1 MFASSAVDP
10 CTRALPPSSP
20 LAAPA
25 LPALPPLPIFA
36 AALGNH
42 AASSST
48 SPTAQAASGPIR
60 RRYACPHCSLDFP
73 KSGNRNRHIENKHP
87 REVGR
92 SQLECALCGQ
102 AFWCSNK
109 LNKHASKCQG
119 APAAAAGPLS
129 PTLADSSHAAAPV
142 ASDRSSSTTKRLSRT
157 SNHSSI
163 SNDDINTASTDY
175 FAWLTEP
182 PLPTEHMLRKVAS
195 PDAVAQQREAVRQ
208 LVREADVEMPALFA
222 HGVQLRSLVLPDVVK
237 AVISAMHQRKVCAS
251 TIYARALLLKKVA
264 VWMCSRQS
272 RLTQKYIA
280 PDTLPAWPLI
290 AHHCSSATVERKRDH
305 LSRRLRGTD
314 DHKWMTGEEK
324 NKLLGACL
332 AKLHELQQPS
342 AAYIDTREYTDHFIV
357 ALLLLGLA
365 PRQQTF
371 RALTTDMVR
380 PPGTDKRTPDQYVID
395 GEHGKTKMVYYVAVH
410 PVLTSSTRFYL
421 DRVLGAG
428 YSGSLFLQMSGAA
441 RQDFTPT
448 TRSLTKRYVGRP
460 ITAGKFRMTVATDL
474 LSRGGVNGKA
484 LAELMGHTEATQ
496 RAFYIGVHMAE
507 EARVCQDA
515 LLEGVAVP
523 EGMMA

>member
-1 MFASSAVDP
+1 M
-10 CTRALPPSSP
+10 
-20 LAAPA
+20 
-25 LPALPPLPIFA
+25 
-36 AALGNH
+36 G
-42 AASSST
+42 
-48 SPTAQAASGPIR
+48 
-60 RRYACPHCSLDFP
+60 
-73 KSGNRNRHIENKHP
+73 KSK
-87 REVGR
+87 
-92 SQLECALCGQ
+92 LECAFCGQ
-102 AFWCSNK
+102 AFWDSNK
-109 LNKHASKCQG
+109 LNKHAVKCQG
-119 APAAAAGPLS
+119 APAAAVTPPATVSTNHQPSAESVVSDHAFEL
-129 PTLADSSHAAAPV
+129 DSSSSSSS
-142 ASDRSSSTTKRLSRT
+142 ASSRSSLSTT
-157 SNHSSI
+157 
-163 SNDDINTASTDY
+163 DINTASTD
-175 FAWLTEP
+175 FFVWLTEP

-208 LVREADVEMPALFA
+208 LVREADVEMPGLFTG
-222 HGVQLRSLVLPDVVK
+222 GVQLRLLVVPDAVK
-237 AVISAMHQRKVCAS
+237 AVITAMQKRKVCAS
-251 TIYARALLLKKVA
+251 TIYARALLLKKIA

-290 AHHCSSATVERKRDH
+290 AHHCSSTTVERKRDH

-314 DHKWMTGEEK
+314 DHKWMTTEEK
-324 NKLLGACL
+324 NKLLTACL
-332 AKLHELQQPS
+332 AKLHELQQPT
-342 AAYIDTREYTDHFIV
+342 AAYLDSREYTDHLIV

-371 RALTTDMVR
+371 RSLTTEMVR
-380 PPGTDKRTPDQYVID
+380 PPGTDRRTPDQYIID

-410 PVLTSSTRFYL
+410 PVLTSSMLFYL
-421 DRVLGAG
+421 DRVLGKG
-428 YSGSLFLQMSGAA
+428 YTGALFLQMSGAA
-441 RQDFTPT
+441 RQDFSPT

-523 EGMMA
+523 PGMMA

>member
-1 MFASSAVDP
+1 M
-10 CTRALPPSSP
+10 
-20 LAAPA
+20 
-25 LPALPPLPIFA
+25 
-36 AALGNH
+36 
-42 AASSST
+42 
-48 SPTAQAASGPIR
+48 
-60 RRYACPHCSLDFP
+60 
-73 KSGNRNRHIENKHP
+73 
-87 REVGR
+87 GR

-109 LNKHASKCQG
+109 LNKHALKCQG
-119 APAAAAGPLS
+119 AAAAAAGPLS
-129 PTLADSSHAAAPV
+129 PGLADSRPAAAPV
-142 ASDRSSSTTKRLSRT
+142 ASDRSPSTSKRPSRT
-157 SNHSSI
+157 SSCSSI
-163 SNDDINTASTDY
+163 SNDDINTASTDF

-237 AVISAMHQRKVCAS
+237 AVITAMQQRQVCAS

-314 DHKWMTGEEK
+314 DHKWMTSDEK
-324 NKLLGACL
+324 NQLLGACL

-421 DRVLGAG
+421 ERVLGAG
-428 YSGSLFLQMSGAA
+428 YSGPLFLQMSGAA
-441 RQDFTPT
+441 RQDFSPT

-474 LSRGGVNGKA
+474 LGRGAVNGKA

>member
-1 MFASSAVDP
+1 
-10 CTRALPPSSP
+10 
-20 LAAPA
+20 
-25 LPALPPLPIFA
+25 
-36 AALGNH
+36 
-42 AASSST
+42 
-48 SPTAQAASGPIR
+48 
-60 RRYACPHCSLDFP
+60 
-73 KSGNRNRHIENKHP
+73 
-87 REVGR
+87 
-92 SQLECALCGQ
+92 
-102 AFWCSNK
+102 
-109 LNKHASKCQG
+109 
-119 APAAAAGPLS
+119 
-129 PTLADSSHAAAPV
+129 
-142 ASDRSSSTTKRLSRT
+142 
-157 SNHSSI
+157 
-163 SNDDINTASTDY
+163 
-175 FAWLTEP
+175 
-182 PLPTEHMLRKVAS
+182 MLRKVAS

-208 LVREADVEMPALFA
+208 LVREADVEMPALFT
-222 HGVQLRSLVLPDVVK
+222 HGIQLRTLVLPDVVK
-237 AVISAMHQRKVCAS
+237 AVITAMQQRKVCAS
-251 TIYARALLLKKVA
+251 TIYARALLLKKIA

-290 AHHCSSATVERKRDH
+290 AHHCSSTTIERKRDH

-314 DHKWMTGEEK
+314 DHKWMTSDEK

-342 AAYIDTREYTDHFIV
+342 AAYIDSREYTDHFIV

-395 GEHGKTKMVYYVAVH
+395 GEHGKTRMIYYVAVH
-410 PVLTSSTRFYL
+410 PVLTNSVRFYL
-421 DRVLGAG
+421 DRVLGTG
-428 YSGSLFLQMSGAA
+428 YTGPLFLQMSGAA
-441 RQDFTPT
+441 RQDFSPT

-507 EARVCQDA
+507 EARMCQDA

-523 EGMMA
+523 EGMMV